1 MVNELNVEDGE
12 YSEPVSPTAQY
23 FNSSVLSV
31 CVLAVLDSEIPI
43 DDSPALGLL
52 KHVFL
57 PISPRF
63 SSLMVSFSAGSFD
76 IQLPPLTISTDH
88 EKQAEDENGVKHW
101 KKVEVKLED
110 HVNIPNFSSGLS
122 PQS

>member
-1 MVNELNVEDGE
+1 MANGLNVEDGE

-23 FNSSVLSV
+23 LNSSVLSV
-31 CVLAVLDSEIPI
+31 CILAVLDTEIPI

-52 KHVFL
+52 KMSSFL
-57 PISPRF
+57 LVLASPPF
-63 SSLMVSFSAGSFD
+63 
-76 IQLPPLTISTDH
+76 
-88 EKQAEDENGVKHW
+88 EDEHGVKHW

-110 HVNIPNFSSGLS
+110 HVNIPNFPSGLS